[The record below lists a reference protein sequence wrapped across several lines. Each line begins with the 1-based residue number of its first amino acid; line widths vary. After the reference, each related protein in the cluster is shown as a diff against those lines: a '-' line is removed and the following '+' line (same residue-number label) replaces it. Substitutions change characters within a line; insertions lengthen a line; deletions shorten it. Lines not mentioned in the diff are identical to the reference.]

1 METSR
6 YSCLHRIL
14 FLISAAVLPLGAVAA
29 DGTPPPNHVLFMGAD
44 LSVLHA
50 KKLYLVKDVTGSSL
64 SIRVDGD
71 EVLVPTT
78 RGSINLHV
86 DADLK
91 LSGSSVQLDE
101 LNAGPGYS
109 YANNPMRK
117 LEETNRTN
125 LAMADQQ
132 DFAREA
138 VVRSEANLA
147 AVIESTS
154 HYVGPQAKAQAQ
166 REIAAATSGLQA
178 SNQMMNS
185 TDIAVGSDLSSMGSG
200 ANRMALSEGKFD
212 AMEVS
217 FKISSPVELERPYM
231 IILFKFHDPAA
242 KPGVNGLIIHAQALD
257 PIDAQPRYVRVLRG
271 GLPLG
276 FAFVDCAV
284 HIYNRGR
291 EVATNHS
298 EMRTELTRVDTRK
311 YLVGSHLGAHKG
323 ATLPAA
329 AVPGTLPRA
338 LRGSMTLDQLT
349 RYVYARIGRDG
360 ALLGA
365 FTNAECTAPLENPTV
380 LAALGEIF
388 FVPALEA
395 GKPADGVAQV
405 RFADI

>member
-6 YSCLHRIL
+6 YSYWHRVL
-14 FLISAAVLPLGAVAA
+14 LLISATVLPLGAASEDNA
-29 DGTPPPNHVLFMGAD
+29 PPSSHVLFMGAD

-86 DADLK
+86 DAELK
-91 LSGSSVQLDE
+91 LAGSSVQLDE
-101 LNAGPGYS
+101 LKAGPGYS

-117 LEETNRTN
+117 LEEANRTN

-147 AVIESTS
+147 AVTESTS
-154 HYVGPQAKAQAQ
+154 HYTDKARAA
-166 REIAAATSGLQA
+166 REVNAAALGVQVSK
-178 SNQMMNS
+178 QMMGS
-185 TDIAVGSDLSSMGSG
+185 TDIALGSDLSNVGSG
-200 ANRMALSEGKFD
+200 AGRMALNNGKFD

-217 FKISSPVELERPYM
+217 FKISSPLELERPYM
-231 IILFKFHDPAA
+231 VVLFKFHDPAA
-242 KPGVNGLIIHAQALD
+242 KPGVNGLVIHAQALD
-257 PIDAQPRYVRVLRG
+257 PIDSHPRYVRVLRG

-395 GKPADGVAQV
+395 GKPAEGVAQV

>member
-6 YSCLHRIL
+6 YSYWHRIL
-14 FLISAAVLPLGAVAA
+14 LLISATVLPLGAASEDNA
-29 DGTPPPNHVLFMGAD
+29 PPSSHVLFMGAD

-86 DADLK
+86 DAELK
-91 LSGSSVQLDE
+91 LAGSSVQLDE
-101 LNAGPGYS
+101 LKAGPGYS

-117 LEETNRTN
+117 LEEANRTN

-147 AVIESTS
+147 AVTENAS
-154 HYVGPQAKAQAQ
+154 HYTDKARAE
-166 REIAAATSGLQA
+166 REIGAAALGVQA
-178 SNQMMNS
+178 SKQMMGS
-185 TDIAVGSDLSSMGSG
+185 TDIALGSDLSNVGSG
-200 ANRMALSEGKFD
+200 ADRMALNNGKFD

-217 FKISSPVELERPYM
+217 FKISSPLELERPYM
-231 IILFKFHDPAA
+231 VVLFKFHDPAA
-242 KPGVNGLIIHAQALD
+242 KPGVNGLVIHAQALD
-257 PIDAQPRYVRVLRG
+257 PIDSHSRYVRVLRG

-395 GKPADGVAQV
+395 GKPAEGVAQV